1 VSTSGFDF
9 EAPAEDDYAG
19 MLAELESRLDRSTIA
34 NAIGVRESELELVSV
49 GHAPPGNAAERLK
62 MLYDL
67 AQRAEKGDLSDPRT
81 LLEAEGVPTTEG
93 QVTIPLSLVPR
104 MKTFFIGFL
113 VFDALVF
120 GGIVLFVALRS

>member
-9 EAPAEDDYAG
+9 ELPAEDDYAG
-19 MLAELESRLDRSTIA
+19 MLAELESRLDRSAIA

-49 GHAPPGNAAERLK
+49 GHAPPGDAAGRLK

-67 AQRAEKGDLSDPRT
+67 AQRAEGDLSDPRT
-81 LLEAEGVPTTEG
+81 LLEAAGMPTTEG

-104 MKTFFIGFL
+104 MKTFFVGFL

-120 GGIVLFVALRS
+120 GAIVLFVALR

>member
-1 VSTSGFDF
+1 VSSSGFDF

-34 NAIGVRESELELVSV
+34 HAIGVHESELELVSV

-67 AQRAEKGDLSDPRT
+67 TQGAEGDLSDPRT
-81 LLEAEGVPTTEG
+81 LLEGAGMPTSEGH
-93 QVTIPLSLVPR
+93 VTIPLSLVPR

-120 GGIVLFVALRS
+120 GAIVLFVALRP

>member
-67 AQRAEKGDLSDPRT
+67 AQRAEGDLSDPRT
-81 LLEAEGVPTTEG
+81 LLGAAGVPTTEG